1 MTLAGGLCLNNG
13 RYPNKEFK
21 MKTCWLAAFAA
32 LCALGAAA
40 QDLALPA
47 PKKDGGLMRAL
58 QNRRSSRA
66 FDASRPLSASQLSTL
81 LWAAFGINRA
91 DGRRTAPT
99 GRNVQDV
106 EVYAVTRDGAY
117 RYDAAKN
124 LLSLVEAGDHRDLAG
139 TQDFPKTAPLNVFV
153 VQDMAKAMRA
163 GDLDK
168 AMHGGIHA
176 GAIMQNILLFCADA
190 GLACVPRLSIDK
202 AGLGKIL
209 KLTDSQR
216 IVIGVTVG
224 YPAE

>member
-1 MTLAGGLCLNNG
+1 
-13 RYPNKEFK
+13 
-21 MKTCWLAAFAA
+21 MKTYWLAAVAA

-47 PKKDGGLMRAL
+47 PKKEGGLMNAL

-66 FDASRPLSASQLSTL
+66 FNTSHPLSPEQLSSL
-81 LWAAFGINRA
+81 FWAAFGINRA

-106 EVYAVTRDGAY
+106 EVYAVTKDGAY

-124 LLSLVEAGDHRDLAG
+124 LLVLVEAGDHRDLAG
-139 TQDFPKTAPLNVFV
+139 IQDFSKTAPLNVFV

-168 AMHGGIHA
+168 ALHGGLHA
-176 GAIMQNILLFCADA
+176 GAIMQNVLLYCADA

-202 AGLGKIL
+202 AGLGKVL

-224 YPAE
+224 YPAD